1 MVLVQMYVTASTQT
15 IDLNL
20 PAGRY
25 KVKLVGANTGY
36 TAAVTVLFALQFNST
51 FTMMKYGNV
60 RYLQLQMPHNHWSQ
74 IGGSLQYEA
83 DYFGP
88 FELNII
94 DASTGIAPVNTR
106 FSQGTYYFDVE
117 PWTPTNL
124 QHIV

>member
-1 MVLVQMYVTASTQT
+1 MYLTEVSQV

-36 TAAVTVLFALQFNST
+36 TAADTVIFPLQFRST
-51 FTMMKYGNV
+51 FTMMKYGM

-74 IGGSLQYEA
+74 INGDLQWEA

-88 FELNII
+88 FQLDII
-94 DASTGIAPVNTR
+94 DMTTGIAPVDPLR
-106 FSQGTYYFDVE
+106 FSEGTYYFDVE
-117 PWTPTNL
+117 PWYPTNQ
-124 QHIV
+124 QHVA

>member
-1 MVLVQMYVTASTQT
+1 MYLSATSST

-36 TAAVTVLFALQFNST
+36 TALDSVLFCLSFRSS

-74 IGGSLQYEA
+74 INGDLQWEA

-88 FELNII
+88 FQLDII
-94 DASTGIAPVNTR
+94 DISTGITPVNTR

-117 PWTPTNL
+117 PWYPVNQ
-124 QHIV
+124 QHVV